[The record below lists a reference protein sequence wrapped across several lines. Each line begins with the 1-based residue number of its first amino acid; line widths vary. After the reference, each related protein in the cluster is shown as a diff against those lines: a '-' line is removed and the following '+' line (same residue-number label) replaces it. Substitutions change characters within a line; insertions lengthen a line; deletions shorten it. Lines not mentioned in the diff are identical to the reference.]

1 MQVNPLTAVIENLR
15 TAVFFGQ
22 MPNWSPWGVSLLIGC
37 VVAGLGA
44 WVFSILRDGFAD
56 VL

>member
-1 MQVNPLTAVIENLR
+1 MQLNPLTAVIENLR